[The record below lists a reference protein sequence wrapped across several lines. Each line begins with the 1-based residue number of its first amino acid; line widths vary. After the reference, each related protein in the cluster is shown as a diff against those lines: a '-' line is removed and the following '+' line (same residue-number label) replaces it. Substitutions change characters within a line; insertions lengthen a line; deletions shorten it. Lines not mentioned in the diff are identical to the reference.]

1 MDDLLDLI
9 AADNS
14 QSELSDRIKSILY
27 SKAAEKIEELRPEVA
42 DSFFNGAFAE
52 EWLIT
57 KILVMTK

>member
-52 EWLIT
+52 E
-57 KILVMTK
+57 